1 MPSPIYDTMSE
12 QIEEETDEIMSY
24 RNLHS
29 YVKIKDVESKS
40 ILVVPYTSITSEYR
54 HFLED
59 HIIEIELDDDEYSF
73 YRHNPQAVSSAVY
86 DTIHY
91 WGLILEL
98 NHCKSRIDFDKKKIR
113 LYNPESFEEVIEEIM
128 DKEELLEDV

>member
-1 MPSPIYDTMSE
+1 MPSPIYDTMRE

-59 HIIEIELDDDEYSF
+59 HIIEI
-73 YRHNPQAVSSAVY
+73 
-86 DTIHY
+86 
-91 WGLILEL
+91 
-98 NHCKSRIDFDKKKIR
+98 
-113 LYNPESFEEVIEEIM
+113 
-128 DKEELLEDV
+128 